1 MTTFRARVPYAEAAK
16 ALLRDTLFDAAGEL
30 LRHRGWSD
38 LTMADVATA
47 AGVSRQTLY
56 KEFGSRPAFAQAY
69 ILREADRFLG
79 AVEEA
84 VRVNSDDPKAAVTAA
99 FEVFLAAAA
108 EQPLVKAIVAGDGG
122 DGLLNLVT
130 NQAGPVL
137 SQATARL
144 TACLKTTWPDIAET
158 DLRFVAENLVRLA
171 VSHAASPSAQP
182 QGTARSVAAVFG
194 PYLDSLVDAA
204 R

>member
-1 MTTFRARVPYAEAAK
+1 MTTFRARLPYAEAAK

-30 LRHRGWSD
+30 LRDKGWSD
-38 LTMADVATA
+38 LTMADVAAA

-56 KEFGSRPAFAQAY
+56 KEFGSRPAFAQEY
-69 ILREADRFLG
+69 ILREVDRFLS

-84 VRVNSDDPKAAVTAA
+84 VRANALDPHAAVTAA

-108 EQPLVKAIVAGDGG
+108 DQPLVKAIVAGDGG

-137 SQATARL
+137 SEATTRL
-144 TACLKTTWPDIAET
+144 TACLKATWPQVEET
-158 DLRFVAENLVRLA
+158 GLRFVAENLVRLA
-171 VSHAASPSAQP
+171 VSHAASPTAQP
-182 QGTARSVAAVFG
+182 ARGVAAVFG
-194 PYLDSLVDAA
+194 PYLDSLVTAQ